1 MKTEDHQ
8 VFAIF
13 FWVGLGVF
21 VMYSS
26 CRFGLGSFRSPGPGL
41 MPFLLGALLCSV
53 SLYFLATSFFRK
65 NARKG
70 DESEAKEKRQ
80 GHANIG
86 KIIFVVAS
94 LIVYALVLEKL
105 GYVVA
110 TLFLLFG
117 LFWAAGTTRLLA
129 AILSLATVLLTYF
142 FFTHL
147 GVTFPQGI
155 LKFIGV

>member
-53 SLYFLATSFFRK
+53 SLYFLATSFFWK
-65 NARKG
+65 NAKKG
-70 DESEAKEKRQ
+70 AESETKEKGQRQ
-80 GHANIG
+80 ANIG
-86 KIIFVVAS
+86 KIVFFVVS

-105 GYVVA
+105 GYLVA

-117 LFWAAGTTRLLA
+117 LFWAAGTTKLVA
-129 AILSLATVLLTYF
+129 AISSVGSVLLTYF
-142 FFTHL
+142 LFSHL

-155 LKFIGV
+155 LKFMRV